1 MQEMNDTYCGDT
13 WIVSKKSSY
22 FLRILF
28 LFLSYNYHDNFKGGK
43 WDLEKLRSQILL
55 TDLKIL

>member
-1 MQEMNDTYCGDT
+1 MQEMNDAYCGDT
-13 WIVSKKSSY
+13 WRDGKKSCQ

-28 LFLSYNYHDNFKGGK
+28 VSHNYHDNFKGGK

-55 TDLKIL
+55 TDLKIS

>member
-1 MQEMNDTYCGDT
+1 MERWLVPQNT
-13 WIVSKKSSY
+13 
-22 FLRILF
+22 
-28 LFLSYNYHDNFKGGK
+28 LFLSHNYHDNFKGGK

>member
-1 MQEMNDTYCGDT
+1 MNDAYCGDT
-13 WIVSKKSSY
+13 WIVGKKSSY

-28 LFLSYNYHDNFKGGK
+28 LFLSYNYHDNVKGVK

>member
-1 MQEMNDTYCGDT
+1 MMHIVEIHGEM
-13 WIVSKKSSY
+13 VSSSEY
-22 FLRILF
+22 F
-28 LFLSYNYHDNFKGGK
+28 FLSHNYHDNFKGGK